1 MTQWSWVIE
10 HVPCLAV
17 TWSPMSMQAG
27 SRLQAAWLQAPPSS
41 RLQTQ
46 PYCIP
51 LLPLLCKGERS
62 QQSQKLV
69 ELELKASLK
78 LAHWPNILRSQFLHF
93 NELTISDPFLCPQ
106 GPLGLTL
113 INFLSMPKFWT
124 NANQLWFITI
134 EPQQTKFKAK
144 NIRYQWEGDSVY
156 NHIGE

>member
-1 MTQWSWVIE
+1 MADGNLEPHVNASWLQTAG
-10 HVPCLAV
+10 CLAP
-17 TWSPMSMQAG
+17 SS
-27 SRLQAAWLQAPPSS
+27 SKLPPSS

-46 PYCIP
+46 SYCTP

-78 LAHWPNILRSQFLHF
+78 LAHWPNILRSQSLHF